1 MGFAVLEY
9 FTLSFV
15 YQLAKDGYARF
26 RGTQRRLSPSEV
38 LELRTKWKPQF
49 EKYIWENYS
58 KKLRSDV
65 IIRDV
70 KRLDK
75 YPDIDENEKGISPW
89 FRLGLVGTY
98 HRGIYVAHGWGGLVK
113 DGEGW
118 RYPDYKSGERGEVK
132 VLLIGSIPYENIEQ
146 VDWNGDEY
154 YGYPHIYCWFNNKK
168 EPYEHTGIY
177 EKHEPITDGA
187 LPWFKEIADVEE
199 VRRRS
204 KARGLEGYFG

>member
-1 MGFAVLEY
+1 MLEY
-9 FTLSFV
+9 FTLSFA

-26 RGTQRRLSPSEV
+26 KGAQRRLSPSEI

-49 EKYIWENYS
+49 EKYIWENHS

-75 YPDIDENEKGISPW
+75 YPDVDENEKDISPW
-89 FRLGLVGTY
+89 FRLGLVHTY
-98 HRGIYVAHGWGGLVK
+98 HRGIMVAHGWGGLVK
-113 DGEGW
+113 DGDGW
-118 RYPDYKSGERGEVK
+118 RYPDYKAGECGELK
-132 VLLIGSIPYENIEQ
+132 VLKIGSIPYENIEQ
-146 VDWNGDEY
+146 VDWDGDEY
-154 YGYPHIYCWFNNKK
+154 YGYPHIYCWFNNNK

-177 EKHEPITDGA
+177 EKHEPITEGA
-187 LPWFKEIADVEE
+187 LPWYKEIGDIED

-204 KARGLEGYFG
+204 KAHGLDGYFG